1 MIHEPSGRTD
11 TGFAA
16 RIRTADEQKA
26 NKTMKKLL
34 YVWMLAALAGCTSD
48 EWPAEPDWDRIPDPS
63 VPVDDGLMKPAECD
77 NTVVAHRGG
86 SSECGAP
93 DNSIAS
99 LRYAMECGCY
109 GSECDIYWTKDDRIV
124 VAHADGDCKVN
135 NIQPWTAT
143 LAELRAAGRLS
154 NGEELPALEDLIR
167 TVMVDGNCTRL
178 MLDIKKIDKPVAQT
192 EYVINAARRACEIV
206 TEMGAKHFVELVC
219 TGYNGDVM
227 KIANG
232 YAKKAGLSI
241 GMNSGK
247 SGAEYGTLGF
257 GWANLSA
264 AGNMSMVAG
273 GSGQRTLEEYEKA
286 GVALS
291 VYNVDRQ
298 SGDGNAVYSESAV
311 DYYVANYARFRS
323 LCSNYPK
330 WLIGRIDAAY
340 KTYDG
345 IQSQAD
351 FEAFAASLESDAFG
365 TRFANADGAVVLKT
379 DLNLASF
386 VPLSVFRG
394 VFDGNGRTITV
405 NYRGDDTQAGLFKT
419 LYGTVKNLTLA
430 GRFESTRTDDKEV
443 HLGAIAARA
452 YGATIENC
460 VNKAAIAVHNGD
472 DAASRCMILS
482 GMVAKV
488 WDGVTLR
495 NCTNE
500 GAISFA
506 SPAYCLIGG
515 MVGAINADDGV
526 STISGCT
533 NTADI
538 ENASRNNTDW
548 CYVGGIVAKPTSGLL
563 LLNGGA
569 DYRLTVG
576 DCSFTG
582 TIALSAGSKVR
593 GAGIAAYAKG
603 TYRISGC
610 SFDGAILCSDG
621 TVRDVV
627 LGGMMG
633 YAETTCDGFI
643 EKCSFGGTIKAAVD
657 GGNYYFGG
665 IFGNN
670 GSGATVVAD
679 CTASGTAYIGYN
691 KGKSVGM
698 LAGRPHSDGFTI
710 RDCRIAGTVDNGGA
724 EIVIG
729 PDNLE
734 EWMFRGTATS
744 KKITLENN
752 GYNNEK

>member
-1 MIHEPSGRTD
+1 
-11 TGFAA
+11 
-16 RIRTADEQKA
+16 
-26 NKTMKKLL
+26 
-34 YVWMLAALAGCTSD
+34 MLAAAFAGCAND

-86 SSECGAP
+86 ASECGAP

-99 LRYAMECGCY
+99 LKYAMECGCY
-109 GSECDIYWTKDDRIV
+109 GSECDIYWTKDDNIV

-143 LAELRAAGRLS
+143 LAELRAAGRLA
-154 NGEELPALEDLIR
+154 NGEQLPSLEDFIR

-178 MLDIKKIDKPVAQT
+178 VLDIKRIDKPFAQT

-206 TEMGAKHFVELVC
+206 TEMGAKHFVELLC
-219 TGYNGDVM
+219 TGFNGDVM
-227 KIANG
+227 KMAYG
-232 YAKKAGLSI
+232 YAKRAGLPI
-241 GMNSGK
+241 GMNSNK
-247 SGAEYGTLGF
+247 SGGEFVSLGF
-257 GWANLSA
+257 EWANLSA
-264 AGNMSMVAG
+264 TTGMGSEAG
-273 GSGQRTLEEYEKA
+273 GSGTRTLDEYETA

-298 SGDGNAVYSESAV
+298 AGDGNAVYTESAV
-311 DYYVANYARFRS
+311 NYYIANYKRLRT

-330 WLIGRIDAAY
+330 WLIAKIDAAY

-345 IQSQAD
+345 IRSEAD
-351 FEAFAASLESDAFG
+351 FAAFAESLATDAYG
-365 TRFANADGAVVLKT
+365 TRFANTDGAVVLHT
-379 DLNLASF
+379 DLTLSSL
-386 VPLSVFRG
+386 VPLSIFRG
-394 VFDGNGRTITV
+394 VFDGSGKTITV
-405 NYRGDDTQAGLFKT
+405 NYRGDDTQVGLFGT

-430 GRFESTRTDDKEV
+430 GRFESTRIDDKEV

-460 VNKAAIAVHNGD
+460 VNKAAIAVANGD
-472 DAASRCMILS
+472 DATSRCMILS

-488 WDGVTLR
+488 WDGVTMR
-495 NCTNE
+495 SCTNE

-515 MVGAINADDGV
+515 MVGAINADEGV

-533 NTADI
+533 NAADI
-538 ENASRNNTDW
+538 ENASRNTKDW
-548 CYVGGIVAKPTSGLL
+548 CYVGGIVGKPASSLL
-563 LLNGGA
+563 LLNGGT
-569 DYRLTVG
+569 DYRLLLS
-576 DCSFTG
+576 DCSCTG

-621 TVRDVV
+621 TARDVV

-633 YAETTCDGFI
+633 YAETTCDGLI
-643 EKCSFGGTIKAAVD
+643 EKCTFGGTIEAAVA

-679 CTASGTAYIGYN
+679 CKTSAAARIGYG

-710 RDCRIAGTVDNGGA
+710 RDCRIAGTVNNGGT
-724 EIVIG
+724 EIVLSA
-729 PDNLE
+729 DNLE

-752 GYNNEK
+752 GYNDGK